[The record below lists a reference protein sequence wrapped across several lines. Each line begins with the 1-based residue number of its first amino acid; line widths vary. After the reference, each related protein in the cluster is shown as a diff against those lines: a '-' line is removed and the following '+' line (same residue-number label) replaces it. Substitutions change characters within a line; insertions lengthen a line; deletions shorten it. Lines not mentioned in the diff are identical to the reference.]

1 MDGRDLRG
9 MFAHFETLVDPRV
22 ERTRRHELNDI
33 VAIAVLA
40 VISGADGFTD
50 MHAFAQAKLP
60 WLKTFLN
67 LHNGVP
73 SHDTFGRVLAALDPD
88 EFEQSLLQWTE
99 ALATESGGQLL
110 AIDGKTIRASVDKAG
125 KKSAIHMVNAWCNM
139 NHLVMGQVATDDKS
153 NEITAIPK
161 LLKLLDLKG
170 ATVTIDAMGCQT
182 KIAQQ
187 IVDQGGDYVLVVKAN
202 QGSLHED
209 VKLLFDE
216 AIDQHL
222 DDMGLQSCDTV
233 DGGHGRVET
242 RRLWCTPQVQWFAD
256 RDRWSGL
263 GSFACIECVCEI
275 DGARQSDRRYYISSF
290 EGHNPHRFME
300 AVRGH
305 WGIENKLHW
314 SLDVSFAE
322 YLCRARKG
330 HAAQN
335 LARVRRMA
343 LNLLKHDKTSKRGLK
358 GKRLR
363 AAMDNDY
370 LLKVATQGLSPT
382 PDQ

>member
-1 MDGRDLRG
+1 LDGQDLRG
-9 MFAHFETLVDPRV
+9 WFAQFETLEDPRV
-22 ERTRRHELNDI
+22 ERGKRHEMNDI
-33 VAIAVLA
+33 ICIAVLA

-50 MHAFAQAKLP
+50 MHTFAQAKLP

-67 LHNGVP
+67 LPNGVP

-88 EFEQSLLQWTE
+88 AFEQCLRRWTE
-99 ALATESGGQLL
+99 ALAAEGDGQLV

-125 KKSAIHMVNAWCNM
+125 QKSAIHMVNAWCNM
-139 NHLVMGQVATDDKS
+139 NHLVLGQVATDDKS

-187 IVDQGGDYVLVVKAN
+187 IIDQGGDYVLAVKGN

-222 DDMGLQSCDTV
+222 DDMGLQSCQTV

-242 RRLWCTPQVQWFAD
+242 RRLWCTSQVQWFAD
-256 RDRWSGL
+256 RDRWAGL
-263 GSFACIECVCEI
+263 QSFACIECIREI
-275 DGARQSDRRYYISSF
+275 DGARQSDRRYYISSI

-305 WGIENKLHW
+305 WAVENRLHS

-322 YLCRARKG
+322 DLCRVRKG
-330 HAAQN
+330 HAAEN
-335 LARVRRMA
+335 LARLRRMA
-343 LNLLKHDKTSKRGLK
+343 LNLLKHEQTSKRGLK
-358 GKRLR
+358 GKRLQ
-363 AAMDNDY
+363 AALDTNY
-370 LLKVATQGLSPT
+370 LLKVTMQGLP
-382 PDQ
+382 PAPGQ